1 MSVLYALRV
10 CAADSTVRG
19 MSHAPACCRR
29 SMADTVA
36 VEGDQW
42 RGEVR
47 ESAEWCEKELRS
59 VVRFWM
65 DHSLDK
71 DHG

>member
-1 MSVLYALRV
+1 
-10 CAADSTVRG
+10 
-19 MSHAPACCRR
+19 MSHAPACCRL

-47 ESAEWCEKELRS
+47 KSVEWCEKELRS

>member
-1 MSVLYALRV
+1 
-10 CAADSTVRG
+10 